1 MIQVKDVVREG
12 ETIVAFLKE
21 PLGA

>member
-12 ETIVAFLKE
+12 ETIAAFLKE